1 MTYISISMCH
11 GLFYVRWF
19 VCFLTLVGLLTN
31 TGMPFLLQVYFRSC
45 FSIYFHICFLLYIIS
60 IKHSYVE
67 KWNNIQFPNF
77 LCVYIMMQWDFCTF
91 TCVQNIIHTNLSNRL
106 AFHCWFLLHYYK
118 LYVSW
123 CLCIT
128 NMTLCTHTQHFSR
141 KKIWLSFTV
150 CHWWSMN
157 CLYFRRYLHFQWGI
171 NFLSSV
177 PFSYSHN
184 IIYPSI
190 CGISLS
196 FLHFQIILTFC
207 VYCIISWLTQ
217 LTCLLSLRKCYVNGC
232 HHNKNPT

>member
-1 MTYISISMCH
+1 MTYSSISMCH

-77 LCVYIMMQWDFCTF
+77 LCVYNMMQWDFCTF

-123 CLCIT
+123 CLFIA
-128 NMTLCTHTQHFSR
+128 NMTLCTHTHNTFSE
-141 KKIWLSFTV
+141 KK
-150 CHWWSMN
+150 
-157 CLYFRRYLHFQWGI
+157 YG
-171 NFLSSV
+171 
-177 PFSYSHN
+177 
-184 IIYPSI
+184 
-190 CGISLS
+190 
-196 FLHFQIILTFC
+196 
-207 VYCIISWLTQ
+207 
-217 LTCLLSLRKCYVNGC
+217 
-232 HHNKNPT
+232 